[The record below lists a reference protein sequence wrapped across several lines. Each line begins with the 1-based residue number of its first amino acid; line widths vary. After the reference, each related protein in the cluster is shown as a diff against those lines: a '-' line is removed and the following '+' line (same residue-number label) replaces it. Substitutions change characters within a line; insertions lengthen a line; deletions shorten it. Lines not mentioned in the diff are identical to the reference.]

1 MRENKKFVSVIDQ
14 LRNGDVLED
23 RVFKPLQV
31 EVTGDFN
38 FAVRT
43 FNSLVQKERVLALL
57 KEKMAYEKPSERKR
71 RKAREAREKAFV
83 IDSRQKMIDSGEWD
97 KRQKKRIQK
106 KEEKAAKDAAKK
118 KQLEEMYGI
127 TS

>member
-1 MRENKKFVSVIDQ
+1 MREKKFIPVIDQ
-14 LRNGDVLED
+14 LRNGEIEEK
-23 RVFKPLQV
+23 VFKPLQV
-31 EVTGDFN
+31 EVFGDFN

-43 FNSLVQKERVLALL
+43 FNSLVQKERILAKI
-57 KEKMAYEKPSERKR
+57 KEKMSYEKPSDRKR
-71 RKAREAREKAFV
+71 RKAREAREKAF
-83 IDSRQKMIDSGEWD
+83 ITQSRQKMIDSGEWD

-106 KEEKAAKDAAKK
+106 KEEKISKDAAKK